1 MKMQYFI
8 AIIEIDTEKLDT
20 ASGPQLVKQMAELKE
35 HIDKIGEC
43 GYYQV
48 TDIVALKLFKAD
60 IKRLNP

>member
-20 ASGPQLVKQMAELKE
+20 WTGRIIVSQMTELKE
-35 HIDKIGEC
+35 IISKHGEC
-43 GYYQV
+43 AYYQV
-48 TDIVALKLFKAD
+48 TDVAALKRFKAD